1 MKTEVLTVSDA
12 KPMLGKLVDRAL
24 RSEPVF
30 IRRGNQFVQLVPAV
44 MPSPVPV
51 YPPGALTRA
60 DGEVAALMQT
70 FDGDEAAPVSRP

>member
-1 MKTEVLTVSDA
+1 MKSKVLTVTDA

-30 IRRGNQFVQLVPAV
+30 IRRGHQFVQLVPAV

-51 YPPGALTRA
+51 YPAGVLTRA
-60 DGEVAALMQT
+60 DAEVAALMQT
-70 FDGDEAAPVSRP
+70 FDSDEAAPLPRP

>member
-1 MKTEVLTVSDA
+1 MKTEALTVSDA

-30 IRRGNQFVQLVPAV
+30 IRRGHQFVQIVPAV

-51 YPPGALTRA
+51 YPPGALTRTDA
-60 DGEVAALMQT
+60 DVAALMQT
-70 FDGDEAAPVSRP
+70 FDDDEAAPLPDR